1 MRRILGNFGLLV
13 RVRGIA
19 AVMSFGATALMAR
32 SLGPAEF
39 GMVVLIETYALLA
52 RGLFSFKQFQGI
64 VRYGVPLHDANSTH
78 ARNVYS
84 ASAVV

>member
-13 RVRGIA
+13 RGRGIA